1 MSAKVNQAP
10 SVSLSGV
17 WMRTLWVLNAVIRS
31 KKGYKEVRALCEL
44 VKDSEKS
51 YVRDHISLA
60 CHTVRR
66 KGV

>member
-1 MSAKVNQAP
+1 MNQAP

-17 WMRTLWVLNAVIRS
+17 WMRTLWVLNAVIGQ
-31 KKGYKEVRALCEL
+31 KEGCEEVRVLSEF
-44 VKDSEKS
+44 VKDSERS